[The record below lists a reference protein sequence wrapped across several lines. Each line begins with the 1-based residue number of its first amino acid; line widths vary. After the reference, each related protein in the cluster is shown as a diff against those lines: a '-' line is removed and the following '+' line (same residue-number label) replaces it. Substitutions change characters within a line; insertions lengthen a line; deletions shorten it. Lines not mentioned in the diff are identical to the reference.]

1 LFGGAHGTHPAR
13 AALLP
18 RRPLPPRRRSF
29 TVLAGP
35 GLRLGGGVHCF
46 SKTRWKTPGPILE
59 GLLARPQTDGHGL
72 VRTMPVIEEVVED
85 PAHIEAAKQLQQ
97 LIELLQDGDF
107 ESIVAQESKAVELAE
122 KIAVKAPGLSGKIYG
137 NLSSAYLSLR
147 RYDQAVAKSQRH
159 LEIWQHA
166 SHLPEQHSL
175 LLSQIAGYKE
185 FDGRDLT
192 YLLQSACSKADWHA
206 ALALKD
212 RIEVYMEDPAVDK
225 GWASEIANNLGL
237 VYLQLKQLS
246 EAKTYMSKALEFAQG
261 AGDENLIAATT
272 KNLARVDAQQT
283 KLC

>member
-1 LFGGAHGTHPAR
+1 MEGLVPGR
-13 AALLP
+13 S
-18 RRPLPPRRRSF
+18 RPLQGHHRTLS
-29 TVLAGP
+29 LA
-35 GLRLGGGVHCF
+35 
-46 SKTRWKTPGPILE
+46 
-59 GLLARPQTDGHGL
+59 
-72 VRTMPVIEEVVED
+72 MPYVEEVVED
-85 PAHIEAAKQLQQ
+85 PVHIEAAQQLQQ
-97 LIELLQDGDF
+97 LIEMLQDGDF
-107 ESIVAQESKAVELAE
+107 ESIVAQEPKAVELAE

-147 RYDQAVAKSQRH
+147 RYDQAVAKSKRH

-166 SHLPEQHSL
+166 SHLPEQHSV

-206 ALALKD
+206 ALALKY

-283 KLC
+283 KLR

>member
-1 LFGGAHGTHPAR
+1 LE
-13 AALLP
+13 AAAQ
-18 RRPLPPRRRSF
+18 PLHALGFQTLRSQTKKVHF
-29 TVLAGP
+29 CTNKI
-35 GLRLGGGVHCF
+35 GLYSF
-46 SKTRWKTPGPILE
+46 SEFFWKTQKRTPFP
-59 GLLARPQTDGHGL
+59 PHGHGHGPL
-72 VRTMPVIEEVVED
+72 EDKANTSLEVMTYVQEVVED
-85 PAHIEAAKQLQQ
+85 PAHIEAAKQLEQ
-97 LIELLQDGDF
+97 LIQLLQDGDF
-107 ESIVAQESKAVELAE
+107 ESIVAQEPKAVELAE

-147 RYDQAVAKSQRH
+147 RYDQAVAKSKRH

-166 SHLPEQHSL
+166 SHLPEQHSV

-246 EAKTYMSKALEFAQG
+246 QAKTYMSKALEFAQG

-272 KNLARVDAQQT
+272 KNLARVDTQQT
-283 KLC
+283 KLR